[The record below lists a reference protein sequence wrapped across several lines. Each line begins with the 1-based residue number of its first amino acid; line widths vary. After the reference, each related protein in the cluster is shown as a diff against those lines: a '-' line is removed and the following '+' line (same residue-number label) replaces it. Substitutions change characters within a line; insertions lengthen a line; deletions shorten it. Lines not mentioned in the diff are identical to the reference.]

1 MSSLV
6 VLIGSLLFG
15 LGLAVSAAPAVLR
28 RLLQPFLDPRWRY
41 WVSGLRVLLGGVL
54 VAAAPATRLPG
65 FVLGFGA
72 LLMLAGASV
81 PFLGDTRVRAMADWW
96 GAQSDSALRTWGA
109 LAGLAGVILIWT
121 GV

>member
-6 VLIGSLLFG
+6 VLIGGLLLG
-15 LGLAVSAAPAVLR
+15 LGLAVSVTPAVLR
-28 RLLQPFLDPRWRY
+28 RFLQPFLEPRWRY
-41 WVSGLRVLLGGVL
+41 WMSGLRVLLGGVL
-54 VAAAPATRLPG
+54 VAAAPATRLRG
-65 FVLGFGA
+65 FVLGLGV

-81 PFLGDTRVRAMADWW
+81 PFLGEGRTRAMADWW

-109 LAGLAGVILIWT
+109 LAGLVGAILIWT

>member
-6 VLIGSLLFG
+6 VLIGSLLLG
-15 LGLAVSAAPAVLR
+15 LGLAVSMTPTVLR
-28 RLLQPFLDPRWRY
+28 RFLQPLLESRWLY

-54 VAAAPATRLPG
+54 IAAAPATRLPG
-65 FVLGFGA
+65 FVLGLGV

-81 PFLGDTRVRAMADWW
+81 PFLGEARIRAMADWW

-109 LAGLAGVILIWT
+109 LAGLVGAVLIWT